1 MKMKSTIA
9 SLMMVLMSLLS
20 MSSCQTKQSALSQ
33 LENFSYELRDN
44 SEYYNLADWKKAANQ
59 FQKIRNN
66 INKHDYTSAERK
78 QIGQLEGKCAG
89 YFVTG
94 VKNKVTNGLLGIGSE
109 IKGVIEGILNSVA
122 E

>member
-20 MSSCQTKQSALSQ
+20 LSSCQTKQSALSQ

-44 SEYYNLADWKKAANQ
+44 SEYYNLDDWKKAANQ

-94 VKNKVTNGLLGIGSE
+94 VKNKVTNGLLGIGSA
-109 IKGVIEGILNSVA
+109 INGVIEGILNSVA

>member
-20 MSSCQTKQSALSQ
+20 LSSCQTKQSALSQ

-44 SEYYNLADWKKAANQ
+44 SEYYNLDDWKKAANQ

-66 INKHDYTSAERK
+66 INKHDYTFAERK

-109 IKGVIEGILNSVA
+109 INGVIEGILNSVA

>member
-9 SLMMVLMSLLS
+9 SLMMVLMSLFSL
-20 MSSCQTKQSALSQ
+20 SSCQTKQSALSQ

-44 SEYYNLADWKKAANQ
+44 SEYYNLDDWKKAANQ

-94 VKNKVTNGLLGIGSE
+94 VKNKVTNGLLGIGSA
-109 IKGVIEGILNSVA
+109 INGVIEGILNSVA

>member
-20 MSSCQTKQSALSQ
+20 LSSCQTKLSALSQ

-44 SEYYNLADWKKAANQ
+44 SDYYNLDDWKKAANQ

-66 INKHDYTSAERK
+66 INKHNYTSAERK

-109 IKGVIEGILNSVA
+109 IKGVVEGILNSVA